1 VSDKNDNCA
10 SAAASG
16 QLTARSKIPVTSAA
30 AAKSAA
36 TAAAATL
43 IFTYAT

>member
-16 QLTARSKIPVTSAA
+16 QLTVSSKIPITSAA
-30 AAKSAA
+30 AAKSASA
-36 TAAAATL
+36 SAAATL